1 MGKCSRGICR
11 CWYRLVHRSS
21 SLRAG
26 SFVAMP
32 AAFYDDNGNHVKQC
46 SKCKEVL
53 PVENYYQTPEGFR
66 DGFQSRC
73 RPCILATHKEQNRRR
88 NKKRKQRTHKL
99 NKIHVDWIREQKGI
113 LSTRET
119 AKAFSKRFFAYK
131 ISQSTVQRIFAGK
144 IHVQPGED
152 NDTISIYDLLEGA
165 SDMSGSVEDY
175 LDTVDP
181 KKVKY

>member
-1 MGKCSRGICR
+1 
-11 CWYRLVHRSS
+11 
-21 SLRAG
+21 
-26 SFVAMP
+26 MP
-32 AAFYDDNGNHVKQC
+32 AAYYDHDTGSWIKLC
-46 SKCKEVL
+46 TKCKEVL
-53 PVENYYQTPEGFR
+53 PVEEYYKTPGVN
-66 DGFQSRC
+66 DGYQSRC
-73 RPCILATHKEQNRRR
+73 RPCTLAGFKEHNRRR

-119 AKAFSKRFFAYK
+119 SKAFSKRFFAYK

-144 IHVQPGED
+144 IHIDPETNKD
-152 NDTISIYDLLEGA
+152 ALSIYDLLEGA

-175 LDTVDP
+175 LDTVDT

>member
-1 MGKCSRGICR
+1 
-11 CWYRLVHRSS
+11 
-21 SLRAG
+21 
-26 SFVAMP
+26 MP
-32 AAFYDDNGNHVKQC
+32 AAYLDDNGNYLKQC

-53 PVENYYQTPEGFR
+53 PIENYYRTPEGFNK
-66 DGFQSRC
+66 DGLQPRC
-73 RPCILATHKEQNRRR
+73 RPCTLAGYKEQNRRR

-99 NKIHVDWIREQKGI
+99 NKIHVDWIRKQKGK

-131 ISQSTVQRIFAGK
+131 ICQSTVQRIFAGK
-144 IHVQPGED
+144 IHVEPEED

-165 SDMSGSVEDY
+165 SDISGSVEDY
-175 LDTVDP
+175 LDSVDP